1 MSAISIDV
9 IIGTAARGKISKR
22 WVSEVTLK
30 TLRVVLGREHML
42 ERGVNV
48 SVVVTDDETVQ
59 SLNKQYRGEDKVTD
73 VLSFSP
79 NHWGHWYGLDESKPS
94 PPEMEFV
101 LPPGEVQ
108 PLGEIIISY
117 QQASRQ
123 SSSEGNAVR
132 AVRGEISHL
141 IVHGLL
147 HLLGYDHVQPDEETV
162 MKNKEQEVLDGLL

>member
-1 MSAISIDV
+1 MSAILIDV

-30 TLRVVLGREHML
+30 TLRVVLGCEHML

-79 NHWGHWYGLDESKPS
+79 NHWGHWYGLDANKPS

-101 LPPGEVQ
+101 MPP
-108 PLGEIIISY
+108 
-117 QQASRQ
+117 
-123 SSSEGNAVR
+123 
-132 AVRGEISHL
+132 
-141 IVHGLL
+141 
-147 HLLGYDHVQPDEETV
+147 
-162 MKNKEQEVLDGLL
+162 